1 MAKFIVVNEA
11 PAAVGKDEV
20 VINQPDFLEQ
30 IQANARKASSKKLT
44 GISHLREVLSSIAE
58 KYDHDMNV
66 FKIKLVNYTDIAYT
80 DDAEL
85 SAIIVKMLHNE
96 YPPIFAK
103 YLDHKI
109 KTRPMNTKLVWYVG
123 NFNTTT
129 PFYDNGLDLL
139 ENKDYEAYIT
149 GKPKKVVGR
158 PAVSNQE

>member
-11 PAAVGKDEV
+11 PEAVGKDEV
-20 VINQPDFLEQ
+20 IINQPDFLEQ
-30 IQANARKASSKKLT
+30 IQANARKAPSKKLT

-66 FKIKLVNYTDIAYT
+66 FKIKLVNYADIAYT
-80 DDAEL
+80 NDAEL